1 MAVQIGHPAPDFAL
15 KRKTETGIETVH
27 LQDYRGQTV
36 VLLFFPMAFTDVC
49 TQEMCT
55 VSNEYQQYASLG
67 AAVLGISVDSPFAQE
82 AWAKQ
87 NGITIPLLSDFNR
100 EVCRAYGACYDNF
113 FPGVLDFQGVAKR
126 SAFVIDAQ
134 GIVRYAEVLEDATQ
148 LPDFQRIREVVE
160 DLKEATQ

>member
-15 KRKTETGIETVH
+15 KRKTESGIETVR
-27 LQDYRGQTV
+27 LQDYRGKVV

-55 VSNEYQQYASLG
+55 VSNEYQVYASLG

-87 NGITIPLLSDFNR
+87 HHITIPLLSDFNR
-100 EVCRAYGACYDNF
+100 EVCKAYGAYYELF
-113 FPGVLDFQGVAKR
+113 FPGVLDFRGVAKR
-126 SAFVIDAQ
+126 AAFVIDAD
-134 GIVRYAEVLEDATQ
+134 GVVRYAEVLEDATQ
-148 LPDFQRIREVVE
+148 LPDFQRIRDVVA
-160 DLKEATQ
+160 DLQETSG